1 MRLLPAIPRL
11 LWCFSLRLPGGA
23 ILLDKIS
30 VSRRL
35 DDLAGGDE
43 HSVELPEAR
52 DVPSFSSIF

>member
-1 MRLLPAIPRL
+1 MDLVLLLTFGFGLGRLLVDH
-11 LWCFSLRLPGGA
+11 G
-23 ILLDKIS
+23 
-30 VSRRL
+30 RL